1 MKKIFNRVLIVMLML
16 TFTMTSCSDDDELI
30 QGTGVSEALWENENE
45 AIIEGETIDF
55 EFMAE
60 AEWTASSSAE
70 WCVVK
75 TPYGCSGRIF
85 TAINYRKKRRNGSPC
100 SDHNPSSIRFC

>member
-45 AIIEGETIDF
+45 AIIEGETIED
-55 EFMAE
+55 
-60 AEWTASSSAE
+60 S
-70 WCVVK
+70 V
-75 TPYGCSGRIF
+75 GCSGRIF

>member
-45 AIIEGETIDF
+45 AIIEGETI
-55 EFMAE
+55 
-60 AEWTASSSAE
+60 
-70 WCVVK
+70 
-75 TPYGCSGRIF
+75 GR
-85 TAINYRKKRRNGSPC
+85 G
-100 SDHNPSSIRFC
+100 

>member
-45 AIIEGETIDF
+45 AIIEGETIVLNL
-55 EFMAE
+55 
-60 AEWTASSSAE
+60 WQRLNGQP
-70 WCVVK
+70 VVLL
-75 TPYGCSGRIF
+75 
-85 TAINYRKKRRNGSPC
+85 NGAL
-100 SDHNPSSIRFC
+100 